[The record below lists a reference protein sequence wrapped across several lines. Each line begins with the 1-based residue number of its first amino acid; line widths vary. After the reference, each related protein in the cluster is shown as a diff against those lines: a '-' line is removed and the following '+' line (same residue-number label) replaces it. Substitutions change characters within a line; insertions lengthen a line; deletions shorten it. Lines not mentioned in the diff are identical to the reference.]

1 MADSEFDNYTKAAKA
16 GRVQLKPQAALDCA
30 NMCADLIHEIDQTI
44 GKSSELA
51 TVVPGFGN
59 LPNATDL
66 AKRYATRADPKH
78 DSSMPAVLS
87 KHRDVVND
95 MMETF
100 IASGRAY
107 LKADGHSAED
117 IAGYTL
123 SSYDTKVDS
132 CRAKTKS

>member
-1 MADSEFDNYTKAAKA
+1 MADSEFDTYTKAAKA

-30 NMCADLIHEIDQTI
+30 NMCADLIHELNQTI
-44 GKSSELA
+44 SKSGELA
-51 TVVPGFGN
+51 TVTGFGN

-66 AKRYATRADPKH
+66 AKRYADRANPQY
-78 DSSMPAVLS
+78 DSSMPNVLT

-107 LKADGHSAED
+107 LKAEDHSAAD
-117 IAGYTL
+117 LSGYTL
-123 SSYDTKVDS
+123 SSYDTQVDS
-132 CRAKTKS
+132 CRAKTK